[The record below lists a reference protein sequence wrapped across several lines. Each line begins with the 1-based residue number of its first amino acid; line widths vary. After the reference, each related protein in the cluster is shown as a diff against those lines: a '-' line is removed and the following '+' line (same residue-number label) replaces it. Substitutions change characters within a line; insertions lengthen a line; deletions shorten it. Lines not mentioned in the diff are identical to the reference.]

1 MKREHRLRY
10 IIKEGLLDT
19 FYIWKDEL
27 RNVFKDAGVMIFFFL
42 VPFVYPLLY
51 SFIYNNEVVHE
62 AKMVVVDQ
70 SDSYLSREFTRRANA
85 TPDVEVVGVCLDMAE
100 AKKMLDEKKAYGI
113 LLFPPDYS
121 KDLHEGRQ
129 TTVSLYC
136 DMSALLFYKAFL
148 LAATEVSLDMG
159 KELRMHNNPS
169 STDKMDQITVDPIP
183 YESVALF
190 NSQNGFA
197 SFLVPAILILV
208 LQQTLILGIGMLG
221 GTAREKN
228 RFHSLVPIC
237 RHFNGT
243 LRIVFGKSLT
253 YLLLYVVVCIW
264 VLAIVP
270 KLFSLPQ
277 VGEPLTILLFL
288 LPYLFACIFMSMTLS
303 GFMTSR
309 ESPMLVFVSGGY
321 LLWLRVIELM
331 CGSSAGSVEYEL
343 LEQRSQIFD
352 IFFSGSRLGSFVSAM
367 MFFAIIFLSALLL
380 SVVIKRFNRSV
391 AILTAAA
398 YTALFIKLFSE
409 LYAGNFAESIV
420 YRRTLGLLAVAEL
433 AVFFA
438 VACRRMDVKR

>member
-70 SDSYLSREFTRRANA
+70 SDSYLSREFTRRVNA
-85 TPDVEVVGVCLDMAE
+85 TPDVEVVGVCPDMAE

-113 LLFPPDYS
+113 LFFPPDYS

-148 LAATEVSLDMG
+148 LATTEVSLDMG

-208 LQQTLILGIGMLG
+208 LQQ
-221 GTAREKN
+221 
-228 RFHSLVPIC
+228 
-237 RHFNGT
+237 T

-309 ESPMLVFVSGGY
+309 ESPMLVFVFTSVISGVSWPEAAIPPFWKVVGY
-321 LLWLRVIELM
+321 LFPSTPGIQGFIRINTAGASLHEVAHEYRVLWIQ
-331 CGSSAGSVEYEL
+331 AGVYFILSCIIYRY
-343 LEQRSQIFD
+343 QIIRS
-352 IFFSGSRLGSFVSAM
+352 RKM
-367 MFFAIIFLSALLL
+367 II
-380 SVVIKRFNRSV
+380 KQ
-391 AILTAAA
+391 
-398 YTALFIKLFSE
+398 
-409 LYAGNFAESIV
+409 
-420 YRRTLGLLAVAEL
+420 YRYMKM
-433 AVFFA
+433 
-438 VACRRMDVKR
+438 RRMLRERE

>member
-70 SDSYLSREFTRRANA
+70 SDSYLSREFTRRVNA
-85 TPDVEVVGVCLDMAE
+85 TPDVEEVGVCPDMAE

-309 ESPMLVFVSGGY
+309 ESPMLVFVFTSVILLFISGVSWPEAAIPPFWKVVGY
-321 LLWLRVIELM
+321 LFPSTPGASLHEVAHEYRVLWIQ
-331 CGSSAGSVEYEL
+331 AGVYFILSCIIYRY
-343 LEQRSQIFD
+343 QIIRS
-352 IFFSGSRLGSFVSAM
+352 RKM
-367 MFFAIIFLSALLL
+367 II
-380 SVVIKRFNRSV
+380 KQ
-391 AILTAAA
+391 
-398 YTALFIKLFSE
+398 
-409 LYAGNFAESIV
+409 
-420 YRRTLGLLAVAEL
+420 YRYMKM
-433 AVFFA
+433 
-438 VACRRMDVKR
+438 RRMLRERE

>member
-70 SDSYLSREFTRRANA
+70 SDSYLSREFTRRVNA
-85 TPDVEVVGVCLDMAE
+85 TPDVEVVGVCPDMAE

-148 LAATEVSLDMG
+148 LATTEVSLDMG

-309 ESPMLVFVSGGY
+309 ESPMLVFVFTSAILLFISGVSWPEAAIPPFWKVVGY
-321 LLWLRVIELM
+321 LFPSTPGIQGFIRINTAGASLHEVAHEYRVLWIQ
-331 CGSSAGSVEYEL
+331 AGVYFILSCIIYRY
-343 LEQRSQIFD
+343 QIIRS
-352 IFFSGSRLGSFVSAM
+352 RKM
-367 MFFAIIFLSALLL
+367 II
-380 SVVIKRFNRSV
+380 KQ
-391 AILTAAA
+391 
-398 YTALFIKLFSE
+398 
-409 LYAGNFAESIV
+409 
-420 YRRTLGLLAVAEL
+420 YRYMKM
-433 AVFFA
+433 
-438 VACRRMDVKR
+438 RRMLRERE